1 MKMTVSPHVSY
12 WMAFVVSVNFSGVV
26 RGRLEKKRIVIIVT
40 FFLDEYYEQ

>member
-1 MKMTVSPHVSY
+1 
-12 WMAFVVSVNFSGVV
+12 MAFVVSVNFSGVV